1 MAGPNRR
8 DTPQIR
14 DVAAR
19 AAVSVATVSRVL
31 NGTAGVAAPKRAR
44 VLQAIEDLDYRPN
57 SLARNLSLGRTG
69 TVGVIAPFFTHLGTL
84 GRLRGITE
92 RATAEDYDLM
102 IFDVETPKQRD
113 DSLLKLARR
122 DRVDGL
128 LVMSLPLADDQVA
141 QLRRDALPTVLVDVA
156 HPALSRVTI
165 DDVGGGRL
173 AAEHLLAR
181 GHTRL
186 GFVGDVAQSPLGFPS
201 SEFRLD
207 GYRQGLAAAGLA
219 LDERLIR
226 RGVHGRA
233 SARELSAELLALAEP
248 PTAIFAASDLQATG
262 VLEAAAAA
270 GLDVPGELA
279 VIGFDD
285 VDFADILGLTT
296 VRQPLAE
303 IGAGAIE
310 LLFSRIGGDDEEP
323 VEIVHPLTLI
333 QRRTT

>member
-1 MAGPNRR
+1 M
-8 DTPQIR
+8 
-14 DVAAR
+14 
-19 AAVSVATVSRVL
+19 
-31 NGTAGVAAPKRAR
+31 
-44 VLQAIEDLDYRPN
+44 
-57 SLARNLSLGRTG
+57 
-69 TVGVIAPFFTHLGTL
+69 
-84 GRLRGITE
+84 
-92 RATAEDYDLM
+92 
-102 IFDVETPKQRD
+102 
-113 DSLLKLARR
+113 
-122 DRVDGL
+122 
-128 LVMSLPLADDQVA
+128 
-141 QLRRDALPTVLVDVA
+141 
-156 HPALSRVTI
+156 
-165 DDVGGGRL
+165 
-173 AAEHLLAR
+173 
-181 GHTRL
+181 
-186 GFVGDVAQSPLGFPS
+186 
-201 SEFRLD
+201 
-207 GYRQGLAAAGLA
+207 
-219 LDERLIR
+219 
-226 RGVHGRA
+226 HGRA